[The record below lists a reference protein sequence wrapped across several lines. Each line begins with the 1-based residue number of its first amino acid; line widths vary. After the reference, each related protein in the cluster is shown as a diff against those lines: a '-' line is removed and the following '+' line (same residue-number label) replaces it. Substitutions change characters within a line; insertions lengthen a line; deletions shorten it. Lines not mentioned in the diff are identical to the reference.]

1 AAVTSRPSAIRTG
14 TADRESQGRMVG
26 LSTGPRI
33 CRNRARRQ
41 GLSGGAALDL
51 ERAVDERG
59 REGGEPEPAL
69 VLDGHRDL
77 SRRLRL
83 LPWHLREDL
92 DRVDEGGADPPRA
105 GVIGPE
111 RALPELVG
119 LVVAA
124 RLDHAPGELLDRTGH
139 AGAGREQDPGGGRGD
154 HPSHDE
160 PVRGSPRNSGWTAQP
175 SAANSRAARGESWP
189 VSQIPRLATR
199 RSGRWA
205 NLAARSVHAT

>member
-1 AAVTSRPSAIRTG
+1 
-14 TADRESQGRMVG
+14 MVG

-69 VLDGHRDL
+69 VLDGHLDL
-77 SRRLRL
+77 GRRLRL
-83 LPWHLREDL
+83 LPRHLRKDL
-92 DRVDEGGADPPRA
+92 DRVDEGGADPPRPS
-105 GVIGPE
+105 VVGPE

-124 RLDHAPGELLDRTGH
+124 RLEHTPGELLHRTGH
-139 AGAGREQDPGGGRGD
+139 AGAGREQYPGSGRGD
-154 HPSHDE
+154 HPPHDE
-160 PVRGSPRNSGWTAQP
+160 PVRWSPRNIGWTAQP
-175 SAANSRAARGESWP
+175 SAASSRPARG
-189 VSQIPRLATR
+189 
-199 RSGRWA
+199 
-205 NLAARSVHAT
+205 